1 MAVVWRSRNG
11 AYILVEVN
19 RTVLHL
25 KFAAFHLIPYHSCS
39 RMYLEIMEF
48 VDKKDIDKEEEEET
62 IEDMK
67 RTLFLERKGKV
78 WEQPLGYLQN
88 SDILP
93 LFISFP

>member
-25 KFAAFHLIPYHSCS
+25 KFAAFCLIPYYPCS

-48 VDKKDIDKEEEEET
+48 VDKKDIDKKEEEET
-62 IEDMK
+62 IEDTT
-67 RTLFLERKGKV
+67 RTLFLERKEEV
-78 WEQPLGYLQN
+78 WE
-88 SDILP
+88 
-93 LFISFP
+93 

>member
-1 MAVVWRSRNG
+1 
-11 AYILVEVN
+11 
-19 RTVLHL
+19 
-25 KFAAFHLIPYHSCS
+25 
-39 RMYLEIMEF
+39 MYLEIMEF